1 MEIFHSH
8 PSFFPGRHFLLS
20 LSSSPS
26 RSRHPTAAAAGSRA
40 PLHGALLPF
49 FFLKPAGTSLYSLRA
64 AAAMALPLFSMAS
77 SSSSTSLS
85 HGVLLQSVSFLPLS
99 LAAGAA
105 APPPMVG
112 LPSPPRLLPPGRAPM
127 PGTAA
132 PLDRCS
138 IFSPRSALSAAGSQ
152 GATPLLLLSTPQNSQ
167 RAGASSPWTPRI
179 PAASP
184 LPRCSSWC
192 PPAVRQN
199 AQQATHCSSFIPC
212 LALCRASLL
221 HISHKKQQPLRV
233 TRSTRCA
240 RPRGVA
246 VGQQSCR
253 IRHRPRLRVHPL
265 AAAPT

>member
-1 MEIFHSH
+1 
-8 PSFFPGRHFLLS
+8 
-20 LSSSPS
+20 
-26 RSRHPTAAAAGSRA
+26 
-40 PLHGALLPF
+40 
-49 FFLKPAGTSLYSLRA
+49 
-64 AAAMALPLFSMAS
+64 MAS
-77 SSSSTSLS
+77 KPLCPLS
-85 HGVLLQSVSFLPLS
+85 HGVRPLLPSLYQRPAMVVADLPAPCCCSPCLDEKQPSALPVHGVEQQLPFPGDILLAVVHGAPANLPVHGHKSLRPSLRSAPAVFLPASS
-99 LAAGAA
+99 L
-105 APPPMVG
+105 
-112 LPSPPRLLPPGRAPM
+112 
-127 PGTAA
+127 
-132 PLDRCS
+132 
-138 IFSPRSALSAAGSQ
+138 LSAAGSQ
-152 GATPLLLLSTPQNSQ
+152 GATPLLLSTPQNSQ

-179 PAASP
+179 LAASP

-199 AQQATHCSSFIPC
+199 AQQATHCSSFVPC